1 MGNWKERVENLVYRT
16 LVVLILWDMGVYSVV
31 EQSSFIAAPVSEAIS
46 SGNISNT
53 NGVVLLVVK
62 GDCICGCGG

>member
-1 MGNWKERVENLVYRT
+1 MKIWLIAQET
-16 LVVLILWDMGVYSVV
+16 LVAPNLWDMGVFSVV
-31 EQSSFIAAPVSEAIS
+31 EQAYFIAAPVSEAIS
-46 SGNISNT
+46 SGSISNT